1 MNKKALFISDHGD
14 PLAKL
19 GGKQAGGQN
28 NYVKQLALALEDKG
42 WQVDVATH
50 WCDSSAPQIETF
62 GNTCRVIRLEAGH
75 RGFVSKD
82 EMYSML
88 PAFYEELKSTLTLDS
103 YDIVHTHYWLSGLI
117 GKKLK
122 KDFGLPYVH
131 TAHSL
136 GWAKEKATGV
146 HDQRRINA
154 EKAILK
160 NADQVLAT
168 TNNEKQLI
176 KTFVDSPSPIKV
188 IPIGVDQ
195 AFKVRGNRTH
205 LRRKFGY
212 SNPLFVFAGRL
223 EVTKGIFTLLKAF
236 QLLAERTDS
245 SNTPHLI
252 IAGGDAES
260 IDMETKLPKDKKLRE
275 ALQGIEDRVE
285 FLGPQ
290 SQDELALLFNSATA
304 TIVPSFY
311 ESFGMVAAEAQ
322 ACGSPVI
329 ASDVG
334 GLKNVVQDG
343 ITGLLVETKNEID
356 LAIAMEVLSANTLLT
371 ERLSRQAVKIARK
384 DFDWDSIS
392 KRINSLYEV
401 IIGARSNAFV
411 SNRFGRD
418 IGRR

>member
-1 MNKKALFISDHGD
+1 MSKKALFVSDHGD

-50 WCDSSAPQIETF
+50 WCDSSAPQIEEF
-62 GNTCRVIRLEAGH
+62 GNSCRVIRLEAGH

-88 PAFYEELKSTLTLDS
+88 PAFYEELKSMVDIDS
-103 YDIVHTHYWLSGLI
+103 YDIAHTHYWLSGLI

-176 KTFVDSPSPIKV
+176 KRFVDSPSPIKV

-195 AFKVRGNRTH
+195 AFKVRGNRAH
-205 LRRKFGY
+205 LRKKFGY

-236 QLLAERTDS
+236 QLLVEKNDS
-245 SNTPHLI
+245 SNTPHLV
-252 IAGGDAES
+252 IAGGDAEA
-260 IDMETKLPKDKKLRE
+260 IDLETKMPRDKKLRE
-275 ALQGIEDRVE
+275 AVRGIEDMVE
-285 FLGPQ
+285 FIGPQ
-290 SQDELALLFNSATA
+290 SQEQLALLFNSATA

-334 GLKNVVQDG
+334 GLKNVVQNG
-343 ITGLLVETKNEID
+343 VTGLLVETENEID
-356 LAIAMEVLSANTLLT
+356 LAIAMGVLSANTLLT
-371 ERLSRQAVKIARK
+371 ERLSRQAVQIARK

-392 KRINSLYEV
+392 NRINSLYEV

-418 IGRR
+418 AGR

>member
-19 GGKQAGGQN
+19 GGKQSGGQN

-42 WQVDVATH
+42 WQVDVVTH

-62 GNTCRVIRLEAGH
+62 GTTCRVIRLEAGH
-75 RGFVSKD
+75 KGFVSKD
-82 EMYSML
+82 EMYAML
-88 PAFYEELKSTLTLDS
+88 PSFYKEMKIALNLAS

-122 KDFGLPYVH
+122 SEFGLPYVH
-131 TAHSL
+131 TTHSL
-136 GWAKEKATGV
+136 AWAKEQATGV

-160 NADQVLAT
+160 NTDHVLAT
-168 TNNEKQLI
+168 TKNEKQLI
-176 KTFVDSPSPIKV
+176 ESHINSPSPIQV
-188 IPIGVDQ
+188 VPIGVDQ

-205 LRRKFGY
+205 LRKKFGY
-212 SNPLFVFAGRL
+212 DSPLFVFAGRL

-236 QLLAERTDS
+236 RLLVEKNNSAD
-245 SNTPHLI
+245 TPYLV
-252 IAGGDAES
+252 IAGGDSEDFDS
-260 IDMETKLPKDKKLRE
+260 DTGFPKDEKLRE
-275 ALQGIEDRVE
+275 AIKGIENRVE

-290 SQDELALLFNSATA
+290 SQEELALLFNSATA

-329 ASDVG
+329 ASNIG
-334 GLKNVVQDG
+334 GLKNVVQNG
-343 ITGLLVETKNEID
+343 ISGLLVETKNEID
-356 LAIAMEVLSANTLLT
+356 LAIAMDVLSANALLT
-371 ERLSRQAVKIARK
+371 ERLSRQAEKIARK
-384 DFDWDSIS
+384 DFNWDSIS
-392 KRINSLYEV
+392 SRINSLYEV
-401 IIGARSNAFV
+401 IIHARSNTLI
-411 SNRFGRD
+411 SNRSGRNT
-418 IGRR
+418 RR

>member
-1 MNKKALFISDHGD
+1 MSKKALFISDHGD

-28 NYVKQLALALEDKG
+28 NYVKQLALALENKG

-62 GNTCRVIRLEAGH
+62 GTACRVVRLEAGH

-88 PAFYEELKSTLTLDS
+88 PAFYEELKSAVSLES

-136 GWAKEKATGV
+136 AWAKEQATGV

-154 EKAILK
+154 EGAILR

-236 QLLAERTDS
+236 QLLAEKTGP
-245 SNTPHLI
+245 SNTPHLV

-260 IDMETKLPKDKKLRE
+260 IDLETKLPKDEKLLE
-275 ALQGIEDRVE
+275 AIKGIENRVE

-322 ACGSPVI
+322 ACGSPII

-356 LAIAMEVLSANTLLT
+356 LAIAMEVLSANSLLT
-371 ERLSRQAVKIARK
+371 ERLSRQAVQIARK

-392 KRINSLYEV
+392 ARINSLYEV

-411 SNRFGRD
+411 SNRFRRD
-418 IGRR
+418 TSR

>member
-1 MNKKALFISDHGD
+1 MSKKALFISDHGD

-62 GNTCRVIRLEAGH
+62 GTACRVIRLEAGH

-88 PAFYEELKSTLTLDS
+88 PAFYEEMKSTMNLES

-136 GWAKEKATGV
+136 AWAKEKATGV

-205 LRRKFGY
+205 LRKKFGY

-236 QLLAERTDS
+236 QLLAEKTGP
-245 SNTPHLI
+245 SNTPHLV

-260 IDMETKLPKDKKLRE
+260 IDFETKLPKDEKLRE
-275 ALQGIEDRVE
+275 AVRGIEDRVE

-322 ACGSPVI
+322 ACGSPII

-371 ERLSRQAVKIARK
+371 ERLSRQAVQIARK

-392 KRINSLYEV
+392 TRINSLYEV
-401 IIGARSNAFV
+401 IISARSNAFV
-411 SNRFGRD
+411 SNRFGRNT
-418 IGRR
+418 GR

>member
-19 GGKQAGGQN
+19 GGKQSGGQN
-28 NYVKQLALALEDKG
+28 NYVKQLALALENKG

-62 GNTCRVIRLEAGH
+62 GAKCRVIRLEAGQK
-75 RGFVSKD
+75 GFVSKD

-88 PAFYEELKSTLTLDS
+88 PAFYKELKTTLNVAS

-122 KDFGLPYVH
+122 KEFGLPYVH
-131 TAHSL
+131 TTHSL
-136 GWAKEKATGV
+136 AWAKERATGV

-160 NADQVLAT
+160 NTDHVIAT
-168 TNNEKQLI
+168 TKNEKQLI
-176 KTFVDSPSPIKV
+176 ESHINSPSSIQV
-188 IPIGVDQ
+188 IPIGVDE

-205 LRRKFGY
+205 LRKKFGY
-212 SNPLFVFAGRL
+212 GSPLYVFAGRL

-236 QLLAERTDS
+236 QLLVEKNKSTE
-245 SNTPHLI
+245 TPYLVL
-252 IAGGDAES
+252 AGGDTEDFDS
-260 IDMETKLPKDKKLRE
+260 ETGLPKDDKLRKAIE
-275 ALQGIEDRVE
+275 GIENRVK

-290 SQDELALLFNSATA
+290 SQEELALLFNSATA

-329 ASDVG
+329 ASNVG

-343 ITGLLVETKNEID
+343 ISGLLVETKNEID
-356 LAIAMEVLSANTLLT
+356 LAIAMDILSANALLT
-371 ERLSRQAVKIARK
+371 ERLSRQAEKIARK

-392 KRINSLYEV
+392 SRINTLYEV
-401 IIGARSNAFV
+401 IIHARSNAFI
-411 SNRFGRD
+411 SNRSGRD
-418 IGRR
+418 TRR

>member
-1 MNKKALFISDHGD
+1 MSKKALFISDHGD

-62 GNTCRVIRLEAGH
+62 GTACRVIRLEAGH

-88 PAFYEELKSTLTLDS
+88 PAFYEEMKSTMNLES

-136 GWAKEKATGV
+136 AWAKEKATGV

-205 LRRKFGY
+205 LRKKFGY

-236 QLLAERTDS
+236 QLLAEKTGP
-245 SNTPHLI
+245 SNTPHLV

-260 IDMETKLPKDKKLRE
+260 IDFETKLPKDEKLRE
-275 ALQGIEDRVE
+275 AIRGIEDRVE

-322 ACGSPVI
+322 ACGSPII

-371 ERLSRQAVKIARK
+371 ERLSRQAVQIARK

-392 KRINSLYEV
+392 TRINSLYEV
-401 IIGARSNAFV
+401 IISARSNAFV
-411 SNRFGRD
+411 SNRFGRNT
-418 IGRR
+418 GR